1 MSNFLKFIQEESFYN
16 DLLKKAKR
24 ICLSKHLVGQWDLDV
39 YEAGDLVALV
49 YERMIESYKK
59 NSVKYNNL
67 NKSELFSWFMTT
79 LRGISIDQV
88 RKLYSK
94 KITTDKVY
102 KSEKKNDIFKDEV
115 KAETKKRVEWMELD
129 NEFKTGIKNKK
140 IPILGTNIQEDIYE
154 RNLTLVNCL
163 NNSKLSKKCKEIL
176 EFYKE
181 QYSMKEIS
189 EKTKLPINSVKSR
202 LSNCRQELVDISG
215 V

>member
-163 NNSKLSKKCKEIL
+163 NDSKLSKKCKEIL

-181 QYSMKEIS
+181 QFSMKEIS

>member
-49 YERMIESYKK
+49 YERMIESYQK

-154 RNLTLVNCL
+154 RNLTLVNSL
-163 NNSKLSKKCKEIL
+163 SNSKLSKKCKEIL

-215 V
+215 A

>member
-154 RNLTLVNCL
+154 ISSLLFVFPDPCVRYCFSYRQRAAAAQRAHALPTAAPL
-163 NNSKLSKKCKEIL
+163 LSDATTAPLLLLLSSIL
-176 EFYKE
+176 AVRS
-181 QYSMKEIS
+181 QA
-189 EKTKLPINSVKSR
+189 
-202 LSNCRQELVDISG
+202 
-215 V
+215 

>member
-1 MSNFLKFIQEESFYN
+1 MSNFLKYIQEESFYN

-154 RNLTLVNCL
+154 RNLTLVNSL
-163 NNSKLSKKCKEIL
+163 SNSKLSKKCKEIL

>member
-49 YERMIESYKK
+49 YERMIESYQK

-163 NNSKLSKKCKEIL
+163 SNSKLSKKCKEIL